1 MGTRVPMDKRAEER
15 YNDNRI
21 YNLHERGMN
30 MSKTWLITG
39 CSEGGI
45 GAGIARA
52 VLRRGYNAV
61 VTARS
66 VSKVEGIVKDYP
78 ETALALALDVT
89 DADGVRAAVEAATA
103 RFGQIDVLVNN
114 AGYCY
119 RSSVEEAD
127 RAGVDRMF
135 ETNFFGPVALIQ
147 AVLPA
152 MRARHSG
159 AIVNVSS
166 IGAVRTGAASG
177 YYAATK
183 AAIELMSEGLAAE
196 VKPLGIRVMIV
207 EPGAFRTHFYDSSL
221 KGAALTI
228 GDYAETAWKR
238 SPEQAV
244 NQGKQPGDPE
254 KAGDVLI
261 DALESEEPPMRLL
274 LGSDAV
280 KAVRGALEA
289 RLREVEAWA
298 DHAAKTDF

>member
-1 MGTRVPMDKRAEER
+1 
-15 YNDNRI
+15 
-21 YNLHERGMN
+21 

-52 VLRRGYNAV
+52 VLKRGCNAV

-66 VSKVEGIVKDYP
+66 PEKVEGIVKDYP
-78 ETALALALDVT
+78 DTALAAALDVT
-89 DADGVRAAVEAATA
+89 RGESIAAAVAAA
-103 RFGQIDVLVNN
+103 KERFGQIDVLVNN

-127 RAGVDRMF
+127 RAGVDRMY

-147 AVLPA
+147 AVLPD
-152 MRARHSG
+152 MRARRSG

-177 YYAATK
+177 YYASTK
-183 AAIELMSEGLAAE
+183 AALELMSEGLAAE
-196 VKPLGIRVMIV
+196 LKPLGIRVMIV
-207 EPGAFRTHFYDSSL
+207 KPGAFRTHFYDSSL
-221 KGAALTI
+221 KGADMTI
-228 GDYAETAWKR
+228 GDYADTAWKR
-238 SPEQAV
+238 SPQNAV
-244 NQGKQPGDPE
+244 NQMNQPGDPD

-261 DALESEEPPMRLL
+261 DALESDNPPQRLL

-280 KAVRGALEA
+280 KAVRATLEA
-289 RLREVEAWA
+289 RLRELEDWKEFSAR
-298 DHAAKTDF
+298 TDF

>member
-1 MGTRVPMDKRAEER
+1 MT
-15 YNDNRI
+15 
-21 YNLHERGMN
+21 
-30 MSKTWLITG
+30 KTWFITG

-52 VLRRGYNAV
+52 VLKRGYNAV
-61 VTARS
+61 VTARNTE
-66 VSKVEGIVKDYP
+66 KVAGIVKDHP
-78 ETALALALDVT
+78 DTALALALDVT
-89 DADGVRAAVEAATA
+89 DKESIAAAVKAALT

-127 RAGVDRMF
+127 RDGVNRMF

-147 AVLPA
+147 AVLPS
-152 MRARHSG
+152 MRVRRSG

-183 AAIELMSEGLAAE
+183 AALELMSEGLSAE
-196 VKPLGIRVMIV
+196 CKPLGIRTMIV

-221 KGAALTI
+221 KGADMTI

-238 SPEQAV
+238 SPQNAV
-244 NQGKQPGDPE
+244 NQGNQPGDPA

-261 DALESEEPPMRLL
+261 DALESENPPLRML

-280 KAVRGALEA
+280 KIVRGALES
-289 RLREVEAWA
+289 RLQELEQWA
-298 DHAAKTDF
+298 DASARTDF

>member
-1 MGTRVPMDKRAEER
+1 MT
-15 YNDNRI
+15 
-21 YNLHERGMN
+21 
-30 MSKTWLITG
+30 KTWFITG

-52 VLRRGYNAV
+52 VLKRGYNAV
-61 VTARS
+61 VTARNTE
-66 VSKVEGIVKDYP
+66 KVAGIVKDYP

-89 DADGVRAAVEAATA
+89 DRAGVTAAVKAAQE

-119 RSSVEEAD
+119 RSSVEEAE
-127 RAGVDRMF
+127 RGGVDRMF

-147 AVLPA
+147 AVLPG
-152 MRARHSG
+152 MRERRGG
-159 AIVNVSS
+159 AIVNISS

-183 AAIELMSEGLAAE
+183 AALELMSEGLAAE
-196 VKPLGIRVMIV
+196 LRPLGIRTMIV

-221 KGAALTI
+221 KGADMTI

-238 SPEQAV
+238 SPQNAV
-244 NQGKQPGDPE
+244 NQGNQPGDPA
-254 KAGDVLI
+254 KAGDVLV
-261 DALESEEPPMRLL
+261 DVLESGNPPLRLL

-280 KAVRGALEA
+280 KIVRGALES
-289 RLREVEAWA
+289 RLQELEQWA
-298 DHAAKTDF
+298 DTSARTDF

>member
-1 MGTRVPMDKRAEER
+1 MT
-15 YNDNRI
+15 
-21 YNLHERGMN
+21 
-30 MSKTWLITG
+30 KTWFITG

-52 VLRRGYNAV
+52 VLKRGYNAV
-61 VTARS
+61 VTARNTE
-66 VSKVEGIVKDYP
+66 KVAGIVKDYP

-89 DADGVRAAVEAATA
+89 DRAGITAAVKAAQE

-127 RAGVDRMF
+127 RGGVDRMF

-147 AVLPA
+147 AVLPG
-152 MRARHSG
+152 MRERRGG
-159 AIVNVSS
+159 AIVNISS

-183 AAIELMSEGLAAE
+183 AALELMSEGLAAE
-196 VKPLGIRVMIV
+196 LRPLGIRTMIV

-221 KGAALTI
+221 KGADMTI

-238 SPEQAV
+238 SPQNAV
-244 NQGKQPGDPE
+244 NQGNQPGDPA

-261 DALESEEPPMRLL
+261 DVLESANPPLRLL

-280 KAVRGALEA
+280 KIVRGALES
-289 RLREVEAWA
+289 RLQELEQWA
-298 DHAAKTDF
+298 DTSARTDF

>member
-1 MGTRVPMDKRAEER
+1 MT
-15 YNDNRI
+15 
-21 YNLHERGMN
+21 
-30 MSKTWLITG
+30 KTWMITG

-61 VTARS
+61 VTARNTE
-66 VSKVEGIVKDYP
+66 KVAGIVKDYP
-78 ETALALALDVT
+78 ETALALSLDVT
-89 DADGVRAAVEAATA
+89 DKASIAAAVRAAQE
-103 RFGQIDVLVNN
+103 RFGRIDVLVNN

-127 RAGVDRMF
+127 REGVDKMF

-147 AVLPA
+147 AVLPG
-152 MRARHSG
+152 MRERRSG

-183 AAIELMSEGLAAE
+183 AALELMSEGLAAE
-196 VKPLGIRVMIV
+196 LRPLGIRTMIV
-207 EPGAFRTHFYDSSL
+207 EPGAFRTHFYDASL
-221 KGAALTI
+221 KGAAMTI

-238 SPEQAV
+238 SPQNAV
-244 NQGKQPGDPE
+244 NQGNQPGDPA

-261 DALESEEPPMRLL
+261 DALESENPPLRLL

-280 KAVRGALEA
+280 KIVRGALEA
-289 RLREVEAWA
+289 RIDELNRWEQASA
-298 DHAAKTDF
+298 RTDF

>member
-1 MGTRVPMDKRAEER
+1 
-15 YNDNRI
+15 
-21 YNLHERGMN
+21 MN
-30 MSKTWLITG
+30 KTWLITG

-66 VSKVEGIVKDYP
+66 LSKVESIVRDYP
-78 ETALALALDVT
+78 DTALALALDVT
-89 DADGVRAAVEAATA
+89 DGASIRAAVEAATA
-103 RFGQIDVLVNN
+103 RFGAIDVLVNN

-147 AVLPA
+147 AVLPG
-152 MRARHSG
+152 MRERRGG

-221 KGAALTI
+221 KGAAMTI
-228 GDYAETAWKR
+228 GDYADTAWKR
-238 SPEQAV
+238 SPENAV
-244 NQGKQPGDPE
+244 NPMNQPGDPE

-261 DALESEEPPMRLL
+261 DALESENPPMRLL

-280 KAVRGALEA
+280 RAVRGTLEA
-289 RLREVEAWA
+289 RIRELDAWA
-298 DHAAKTDF
+298 DSSARTDF

>member
-1 MGTRVPMDKRAEER
+1 MG
-15 YNDNRI
+15 
-21 YNLHERGMN
+21 
-30 MSKTWLITG
+30 KTWLITG

-45 GAGIARA
+45 GAGIAKA
-52 VLRRGYNAV
+52 VLKRGYNTI

-66 VSKVEGIVKDYP
+66 IEKVAGIVKDYP
-78 ETALALALDVT
+78 DTALAVALDVT
-89 DADGVRAAVEAATA
+89 NGDSIAAAVKAAIEK
-103 RFGQIDVLVNN
+103 FGQIDVLVNN

-135 ETNFFGPVALIQ
+135 ETNFFGPIALIQ
-147 AVLPA
+147 AVLPG

-183 AAIELMSEGLAAE
+183 AALELMSEGLAAE

-228 GDYAETAWKR
+228 GDYADTAWKR
-238 SPEQAV
+238 SPQNAV
-244 NQGKQPGDPE
+244 NQMNQPGDPD

-261 DALESEEPPMRLL
+261 DALESENPPQRLL

-280 KAVRGALEA
+280 KAVRATLEA
-289 RLREVEAWA
+289 RLRELEDWKDYSAR
-298 DHAAKTDF
+298 TDF

>member
-1 MGTRVPMDKRAEER
+1 MGR
-15 YNDNRI
+15 
-21 YNLHERGMN
+21 
-30 MSKTWLITG
+30 TWLITG

-66 VSKVEGIVKDYP
+66 LDKVQSIVADYP
-78 ETALALALDVT
+78 DTALAVALDVT
-89 DADGVRAAVEAATA
+89 RQESIDAAVKAAEA

-127 RAGVDRMF
+127 RAGVDRMY

-147 AVLPA
+147 AVLPD
-152 MRARHSG
+152 MRMRHDG

-177 YYAATK
+177 YYASTK
-183 AAIELMSEGLAAE
+183 AALELMSEGLAAE
-196 VKPLGIRVMIV
+196 VEPLGVKVMIV

-228 GDYAETAWKR
+228 GDYADTAWKR
-238 SPEQAV
+238 SPENAV

-254 KAGDVLI
+254 KAGDVII
-261 DALESEEPPMRLL
+261 DALESENRPRRLL

-289 RLREVEAWA
+289 RIKELEQWA
-298 DHAAKTDF
+298 ELSARTDF